1 MAKDER
7 LYARFDIGLPDSEK
21 ILPLSDK
28 AFRAFFEAIFYSRTQ
43 LTDGFL
49 ADAVVRKK
57 WGLKVAAELTSN
69 HSERPSWFP
78 VDGGWQIHDYDKH
91 QTTRA
96 DIEAKRDAG
105 RKGGLARA
113 ERYQTASTPLA
124 GAKQNPGTMLAKTET
139 ETETKTKEQKTP
151 APAVRT
157 SASFD
162 TFWEAWPLKKGK
174 KEARIAFDKALKSGA
189 TLERIL
195 EGVENYKRE
204 IGPTPDWSKVK
215 WPQGWLNAERWEDEP
230 APKPTMDRRTAYMKE
245 FGVPDNKGPLPTEF
259 TDEQFKAALARA
271 AAV

>member
-78 VDGGWQIHDYDKH
+78 VEGGWQIHDYDKH

-124 GAKQNPGTMLAKTET
+124 GANQNPGTMLAKTET
-139 ETETKTKEQKTP
+139 ETETETKQEQKISSEIAEAIPRPEIITLLDILDSEIKRNGAKP
-151 APAVRT
+151 PSRT
-157 SASFD
+157 KHNIDAARLMLD
-162 TFWEAWPLKKGK
+162 RDGRTVEQVTAAIRWCQADEFW
-174 KEARIAFDKALKSGA
+174 RSN
-189 TLERIL
+189 IL
-195 EGVENYKRE
+195 SMSKLRE
-204 IGPTPDWSKVK
+204 KYDQIRLD
-215 WPQGWLNAERWEDEP
+215 AERKRGP
-230 APKPTMDRRTAYMKE
+230 GKPTRGQEHLAYIASLDRREVAS
-245 FGVPDNKGPLPTEF
+245 
-259 TDEQFKAALARA
+259 
-271 AAV
+271 